1 MVFIVKVA
9 YNIKM
14 VKIAKLSKIHGGKP
28 NSGLERGFQL
38 LYIHL
43 IRYIQDFYCESR
55 LMWRSQKLKKNR
67 NFRFYCDSEK
77 ADLNHFKNCS
87 CKYFENSRKIFQGKS
102 SFTVH
107 ETTLPKHLLMCG

>member
-28 NSGLERGFQL
+28 NSDLERGFQL

-55 LMWRSQKLKKNR
+55 LMWRSQK
-67 NFRFYCDSEK
+67 
-77 ADLNHFKNCS
+77 
-87 CKYFENSRKIFQGKS
+87 
-102 SFTVH
+102 
-107 ETTLPKHLLMCG
+107 

>member
-1 MVFIVKVA
+1 MVFIVKVT

-43 IRYIQDFYCESR
+43 IRYIQGFYCESR
-55 LMWRSQKLKKNR
+55 LMWRSQK
-67 NFRFYCDSEK
+67 
-77 ADLNHFKNCS
+77 
-87 CKYFENSRKIFQGKS
+87 
-102 SFTVH
+102 
-107 ETTLPKHLLMCG
+107 